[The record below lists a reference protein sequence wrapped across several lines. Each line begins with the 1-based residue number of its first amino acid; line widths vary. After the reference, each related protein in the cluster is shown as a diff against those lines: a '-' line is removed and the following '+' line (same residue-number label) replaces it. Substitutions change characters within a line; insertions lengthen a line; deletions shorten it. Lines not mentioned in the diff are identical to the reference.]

1 MKKFAIIMTLVLF
14 IPFSLS
20 LRASSEESAEENA
33 IERAALDYIDGAHA
47 GDAER
52 MERAVHPELNKVVV
66 EKIPQT
72 GKSYLR
78 KAGATRLVQV
88 VGAKSVVLAE
98 EKRDIQVKILDVLEG
113 LAMVKAT
120 SAMFWDYLQLAK
132 VDGEWKII
140 NVLWTRNPK
149 DAAKKILPEERDAIE
164 RAALDYIEGAFSGDA
179 ERMER
184 ALHPELN
191 KVIPVK
197 VRWTGK
203 TMLNRMGATMLIEG
217 TRSKMGL
224 LPEEKRK
231 ISVTVLDIME
241 DIAMVKVLSAVY
253 YDFLQLAKIEGEWK
267 IINVL
272 WVMNPDAPPPSKRK

>member
-1 MKKFAIIMTLVLF
+1 MKKFAIIMSLVLF
-14 IPFSLS
+14 IPFSLT
-20 LRASSEESAEENA
+20 LRASSGESADEDA
-33 IERAALDYIDGAHA
+33 IKRAALDYIDGAHA
-47 GDAER
+47 GDAVR

-66 EKIPQT
+66 DKIPQT
-72 GKSYLR
+72 GKFYLR

-113 LAMVKAT
+113 LAVVKAT

-132 VDGEWKII
+132 IDGEWKII

-149 DAAKKILPEERDAIE
+149 DAAKKILPEEKDAIE

-197 VRWTGK
+197 VPQTGK
-203 TMLNRMGATMLIEG
+203 TMLNRMGASMLIEG
-217 TRSKMGL
+217 TRAKMGL

-241 DIAMVKVLSAVY
+241 GIAMVKVLSSVY

-267 IINVL
+267 IVNVL
-272 WVMNPDAPPPSKRK
+272 WVMNPSALPPSKR

>member
-1 MKKFAIIMTLVLF
+1 MKKFTIIIAIVFF
-14 IPFSLS
+14 IPFFLS
-20 LRASSEESAEENA
+20 LNASSVESTDEDA
-33 IERAALDYIDGAHA
+33 IKRAALDYIDGAHA
-47 GDAER
+47 GDAAR

-88 VGAKSVVLAE
+88 VGAKAVVLDE

-132 VDGEWKII
+132 IDGEWKII

-149 DAAKKILPEERDAIE
+149 NAAKKILPEEMEAIE
-164 RAALDYIEGAFSGDA
+164 RTAMDYIEGAFSGDA
-179 ERMER
+179 ARMER

-191 KVIPVK
+191 KIIPIK
-197 VRWTGK
+197 VPQTGK

-217 TRSKMGL
+217 TRTKMGL

-231 ISVTVLDIME
+231 IEFKALDVME

-253 YDFLQLAKIEGEWK
+253 YDFLQMAKIEGEWK

-272 WVMNPDAPPPSKRK
+272 WVMNPSALPPSKR